1 MRRFL
6 IALVIAA
13 TTASWINPSAAR
25 TALPHLHA
33 SPTAPPQRNATP
45 LLGAPPD
52 RHGPP
57 LLAAEPPANAEPEN
71 FDLMR
76 GVLQG
81 IEPSAD
87 VAAILV
93 VYFVQGALGLARL
106 STTFYLKDDLHLS
119 AAEVA
124 ALGGV
129 ITLPW
134 LVKPLYGFVTD
145 SYPFLGYRQRS
156 YLAAAGAVACAS
168 YLALSAGPPTASR
181 PPPGPPPTT
190 GSPS

>member
-1 MRRFL
+1 MR
-6 IALVIAA
+6 
-13 TTASWINPSAAR
+13 S
-25 TALPHLHA
+25 
-33 SPTAPPQRNATP
+33 
-45 LLGAPPD
+45 
-52 RHGPP
+52 
-57 LLAAEPPANAEPEN
+57 
-71 FDLMR
+71 
-76 GVLQG
+76 VLQG

-145 SYPFLGYRQRS
+145 SYPFLGYRRRS
-156 YLAAAGAVACAS
+156 YLAAAGAVAIK
-168 YLALSAGPPTASR
+168 GASR
-181 PPPGPPPTT
+181 ILRRRLEHRLA
-190 GSPS
+190 PSEGGGGERRGRV